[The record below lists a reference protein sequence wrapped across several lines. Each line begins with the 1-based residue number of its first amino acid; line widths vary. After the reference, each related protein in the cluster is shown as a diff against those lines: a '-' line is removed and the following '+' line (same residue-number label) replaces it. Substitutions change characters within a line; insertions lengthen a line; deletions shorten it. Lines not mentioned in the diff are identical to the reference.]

1 MNDNVKTT
9 EAAVVADLAT
19 AATAPAQISIKLE
32 GTTALVPA
40 ISVPERTTVHSLEHL
55 LPKPLRQRG
64 TTRFLTLKD
73 LHRFMADQIGPK
85 NSARRQESG
94 LEPIVF
100 ANKDTLT
107 FTAILNAPNGVTNAW
122 MDYRATVQLKKT
134 RQLTIWQE
142 KNKKRMTQE
151 EFALFLEEY
160 LQDIVAPNSAD
171 VLHFAETLEATKT
184 EVFKSSIKTS
194 TGETKLAYSSE
205 RQGEQST
212 ELIENFELGIP
223 LFDGGDPYKITVRLF
238 HRVNEQK
245 LTFWFELRHIDYIL
259 DQAWDSE
266 VTFMQSAL
274 SELADVYEGV
284 PPEPISVI
292 GAASKLAGK

>member
-1 MNDNVKTT
+1 MNDNDKTT
-9 EAAVVADLAT
+9 EAAVVAELAT

-32 GTTALVPA
+32 GTNALVPA

-64 TTRFLTLKD
+64 TTKFLTLKD
-73 LHRFMADQIGPK
+73 LHSFMSDQIGPK

-100 ANKDTLT
+100 ANKDDLK
-107 FTAILNAPNGVTNAW
+107 FTAILNAPTGVTNAW

-134 RQLTIWQE
+134 RQLIIWQE

-212 ELIENFELGIP
+212 ELIETFELGIP
-223 LFDGGDPYKITVRLF
+223 LFDGGDPYKIVVRLF

-259 DQAWDSE
+259 DQAWDAE
-266 VTFMQSAL
+266 VEFMKTAL
-274 SELADVYEGV
+274 AELAAVYEGV

>member
-1 MNDNVKTT
+1 MNDEIKST
-9 EAAVVADLAT
+9 EAAVVADLAA
-19 AATAPAQISIKLE
+19 AATVPAQISIKLE
-32 GTTALVPA
+32 GAKTLVPA

-55 LPKPLRQRG
+55 LPRPLRQRG
-64 TTRFLTLKD
+64 TMQFLTLKD
-73 LHRFMADQIGPK
+73 LHRFMADQIGPRNGK
-85 NSARRQESG
+85 RREDSG

-100 ANKDTLT
+100 ANRDSLN
-107 FTAILNAPNGVTNAW
+107 FTAIFNAPNGAANGW

-142 KNKKRMTQE
+142 KNKKRMSQE

-160 LQDIVAPNSAD
+160 LQDIVEPNSAD

-205 RQGEQST
+205 RQGDQST

-223 LFDGGDPYKITVRLF
+223 LFDGGDPYKVQVRLF
-238 HRVNEQK
+238 HRVVEQR
-245 LTFWFELRHIDYIL
+245 LTFWFELRHIEYIL
-259 DQAWDSE
+259 DQAWEQE
-266 VTFMQSAL
+266 VTFMREAL
-274 SELADVYEGV
+274 SEMADVYEGV
-284 PPEPISVI
+284 PPQPISVI